1 MVHDSDFHRID
12 EGRLRSNQIAL
23 GVFIFQDY
31 PKKSS
36 DQVVCG
42 HRVKLEHFTTLQ
54 LIHFRAVPFNFCLPV
69 MKGKVK

>member
-1 MVHDSDFHRID
+1 MVHDTDFHRID

-36 DQVVCG
+36 DQVVRG
-42 HRVKLEHFTTLQ
+42 QSDVAAFYYLTIDSF
-54 LIHFRAVPFNFCLPV
+54 
-69 MKGKVK
+69 